1 MPPQTVGSLGLF
13 GLKTDG
19 GIHFAFFGLE
29 CMVFEE
35 LRKRMNAVFIVSVAN
50 E

>member
-1 MPPQTVGSLGLF
+1 MPPQTVGFLGLF
-13 GLKTDG
+13 GLKTG

-29 CMVFEE
+29 CMVFGE
-35 LRKRMNAVFIVSVAN
+35 LRQRMNAVFIVSVPN

>member
-1 MPPQTVGSLGLF
+1 MPPQTVGFF
-13 GLKTDG
+13 GPFWSENG

-35 LRKRMNAVFIVSVAN
+35 LRKRMNAVFIVSVPN